1 MLAFNQTIQLKNCRP
16 RQIIILIMCLYTLAI
31 FPSDNILP
39 SMPFIQKEFHLSTSH
54 TQYAIC
60 LFLFGL
66 AIFQPIFAY
75 LNDHWNRKTA
85 LLCGIYL
92 FLAGSLLSMLA
103 WSGTVFLV
111 GRLFQGIGTASMIV
125 GARIIL
131 KDCFS
136 GQHLT
141 KASALASSCI
151 AFTPPLAPIIG
162 GYIQHHFYWQINFG
176 LICIITALII
186 WAIIKSLPET
196 KPLDS
201 APQNL
206 ISGYKKLLTN
216 PSFMGYTV
224 ISGLALG
231 WLMSYITIS
240 AFLLPKTFSLSPQ
253 YYGNLAIING
263 IGVFLGTMA
272 LSITA
277 EKFKSSNLLNY
288 AIYGMFLIC
297 AFMLLLNYIY
307 PPNLL
312 LIIIPI
318 GLCMAHN
325 TWIFSNSY
333 SLAMSQ
339 TKNNITIASSIFG
352 VVQYL
357 CSSIA
362 SLLSAYL
369 PLTMTALSE
378 WLLVIC
384 LLQIIVTK
392 LIKWFPKKT

>member
-1 MLAFNQTIQLKNCRP
+1 
-16 RQIIILIMCLYTLAI
+16 MCLYTLAI

-39 SMPFIQKEFHLSTSH
+39 SMPFIQKDFHLSTSH

-75 LNDHWNRKTA
+75 LNDRWNRKTA
-85 LLCGIYL
+85 LLFGIYL
-92 FLAGSLLSMLA
+92 FLAGTILSMVA
-103 WSGTVFLV
+103 GSGIVFLV

-151 AFTPPLAPIIG
+151 AFTPPLAPMIG
-162 GYIQHHFYWQINFG
+162 GYVQNHFYWQINFA
-176 LICIITALII
+176 LICMITIFII
-186 WAIIKSLPET
+186 WAITKYLPET
-196 KPLDS
+196 KPIDN
-201 APQNL
+201 APQN
-206 ISGYKKLLTN
+206 IIYGYKKLLTN

-240 AFLLPKTFSLSPQ
+240 AFLLPKIFSLSPQ
-253 YYGNLAIING
+253 YYGNLAIVNG
-263 IGVFLGTMA
+263 VGVFIGTMA

-277 EKFKSSNLLNY
+277 GKFKSYNLLNY
-288 AIYGMFLIC
+288 AIYGMFVIC
-297 AFMLLLNYIY
+297 TFMLLLNHIY
-307 PPNLL
+307 PPKLL
-312 LIIIPI
+312 FVIIPI

-339 TKNNITIASSIFG
+339 TRKNITIAASIFG

-362 SLLSAYL
+362 SLLCAYL
-369 PLTMTALSE
+369 PLTITALSE
-378 WLLVIC
+378 WLLIIC
-384 LLQIIVTK
+384 ILQIIMTK
-392 LIKWFPKKT
+392 LIKWFPKKI